1 MKILLRLR
9 HWQLF
14 ILLFLVPY
22 LIAYLISPSAT
33 EDSVRSDMLWV
44 LVLKWILILL
54 FSLSWL
60 YSAVVTL
67 HRQLPEH
74 TKMPLLTFKINF
86 FIYTIV
92 FVGILSIMLFVDFQG
107 RGGSMNLSVA
117 ILLFFLCLPFFFSL
131 IYTLLFFARLLKTV
145 ELQRPVSFGEY
156 ALNFILL
163 FYMPVG
169 VWFIQPQ
176 LNRLCFREEED
187 TEL

>member
-1 MKILLRLR
+1 MEILLRLR

-22 LIAYLISPSAT
+22 LITYLISPSET
-33 EDSVRSDMLWV
+33 EDSMHSDMFWV

-60 YSAVVTL
+60 YSAVVNL
-67 HRQLPEH
+67 HRLLPEH

-86 FIYTIV
+86 FIYTIA
-92 FVGILSIMLFVDFQG
+92 FIGMLSIMLFVNFQG
-107 RGGSMNLSVA
+107 RGGSMNLPA
-117 ILLFFLCLPFFFSL
+117 AMLLFFLCLPFICSL
-131 IYTLLFFARLLKTV
+131 IYTLVFFARLLKTV
-145 ELQRPVSFGEY
+145 ELQRPVTFGEY

-163 FYMPVG
+163 LYMPFG

-176 LNRLCFREEED
+176 LNRLCFREED
-187 TEL
+187 SVL